1 MDLKQSVTA
10 IQHAN
15 EQGLTISNPVVVAI
29 AQRLRV
35 NTPRFIERTQE
46 CLPTVVEQQFYL
58 ALAADQAMKP
68 ETFSRVLRMFVGD
81 RNLGPQDLDRRE
93 TSPNIFA
100 SRFDNI
106 ADFVIGVVELCN
118 KEQKELGGYQVSFNS
133 AAKLLLEYGSVEN
146 VEAVIDS
153 IIADLGDVQQKLRIK
168 NTDPEIIVA
177 KALNLLV
184 NKIIPECHVG
194 GRTVPLRFMDYYE
207 QEDGVLLAEEV

>member
-81 RNLGPQDLDRRE
+81 RNLRPQDLDRRE
-93 TSPNIFA
+93 TAPNIFA

-106 ADFVIGVVELCN
+106 ADFVIGVVDCAQGTKGTRRLPSVIQLCG
-118 KEQKELGGYQVSFNS
+118 QAPSGVRLGGECRGGYRFHHRRPQRCP
-133 AAKLLLEYGSVEN
+133 AE
-146 VEAVIDS
+146 
-153 IIADLGDVQQKLRIK
+153 IADK
-168 NTDPEIIVA
+168 TP
-177 KALNLLV
+177 
-184 NKIIPECHVG
+184 IP
-194 GRTVPLRFMDYYE
+194 RSSSQRR
-207 QEDGVLLAEEV
+207 